1 MRVDVLT
8 LFPAFFEPVLS
19 DSILG
24 RARAAGLLDVRLH
37 NLRDWSRDE
46 KHRKVD
52 DRPYGGGPGMVLKP
66 EPVVEAVEDL
76 LAEGPARVLL
86 MTPAGRRFD
95 QEYARSLAA
104 EKRLL
109 IVCGH
114 YEGFDERIREIL
126 RPEEVS
132 IGDFVLTGGEIPAM
146 AVIDAVARLIPGV
159 LGDPES
165 STQDSFS
172 GGLLDHPH
180 YTRPE
185 VYRGLRVPEVLLSG
199 DHARIARWR
208 REQAE
213 RRTAE
218 RRPDLLA
225 KRTDKENVTA
235 APRPQGRSVP

>member
-76 LAEGPARVLL
+76 LAGGPARVLL

-104 EKRLL
+104 EKRIL

-132 IGDFVLTGGEIPAM
+132 IGDFVLPGGEIPAM

-208 REQAE
+208 KEQAE

-225 KRTDKENVTA
+225 KRTDKKNVTA

>member
-185 VYRGLRVPEVLLSG
+185 VYRGLKVPEVLLSG

>member
-235 APRPQGRSVP
+235 APRPQGRSVT